1 MTDLRVLIVDDD
13 FRVADLH
20 AQYVDAVDGF
30 MALPPV
36 HSGRAA
42 VDVIRA
48 EHPDLLLLDL
58 YLPDISGLALL
69 RDVEVDAFVLSAA
82 NDADTVRRVMRSGA
96 LAMLIKPFP
105 RTVLVARLQAYLRYR
120 AVLADGTQI
129 DQEALERAQ
138 RIMHSGDVAVR
149 SRSET
154 ERAVV
159 AALDD
164 CGEPVSAQQVAEQ
177 VGVSR
182 STAQRYLTTLA
193 ADGLVQVQLQYGQA
207 GRPEHRYARVR

>member
-13 FRVADLH
+13 FRVAALH

-30 MALPPV
+30 VALPPV
-36 HSGRAA
+36 HSARAA
-42 VDVIRA
+42 VEAIRA

-58 YLPDISGLALL
+58 YLPDVSGAALL
-69 RDVEVDAFVLSAA
+69 RDVDVDAFVLSAA
-82 NDADTVRRVMRSGA
+82 DDADTVRRVIRSGA
-96 LAMLIKPFP
+96 LAVLIKPFARP
-105 RTVLVARLQAYLRYR
+105 VLTARLQAYARYR
-120 AVLADGTQI
+120 SVLAQGAQV
-129 DQEALERAQ
+129 DQEAVERAL
-138 RIMHSGDVAVR
+138 RIMHSGDVVVR

-159 AALDD
+159 AALDEQA
-164 CGEPVSAQQVAEQ
+164 EPASAQQIAEL

-182 STAQRYLTTLA
+182 STAQRYLTALA